1 MIGDPFHIIEIDERH
16 RRNREER
23 AALNDPTGTIR
34 ARIAMAAAK
43 EEETKKLIAAGT
55 AKIKS
60 YLEYG
65 YSRQDI
71 SQMLG
76 IHPYIVDIEASR
88 IEREEGEKDPIF
100 AGWKCKSGGYVCIAN
115 GLPTPR

>member
-1 MIGDPFHIIEIDERH
+1 MIFDPFYLVELDQKH
-16 RRNREER
+16 RRNREEQ
-23 AALNDPTGTIR
+23 AARNDPTIR
-34 ARIAMAAAK
+34 ARIAAVAAS
-43 EEETKKLIAAGT
+43 EEEKNKMIAART

-65 YSRQDI
+65 YSRQEI

-76 IHPYIVDIEASR
+76 IHPYIVDTEASR
-88 IEREEGEKDPIF
+88 IEREDSEKDPIF
-100 AGWKCKSGGYVCIAN
+100 VGWKRKSGGYVCIAN

>member
-1 MIGDPFHIIEIDERH
+1 MKLQ
-16 RRNREER
+16 RNREEREER

-43 EEETKKLIAAGT
+43 EEEAKKLIAART

-76 IHPYIVDIEASR
+76 IHPYIVDTEASR
-88 IEREEGEKDPIF
+88 IEREDSEKDPIF
-100 AGWKCKSGGYVCIAN
+100 VGWKRKSDGYVCIAN
-115 GLPTPR
+115 GLPTRR

>member
-1 MIGDPFHIIEIDERH
+1 MTKCLK
-16 RRNREER
+16 NREEQEAR
-23 AALNDPTGTIR
+23 NDPTGMIM
-34 ARIAMAAAK
+34 IAMAAAAK
-43 EEETKKLIAAGT
+43 QEADNKIMTRT

-76 IHPYIVDIEASR
+76 IHPYIVDTEASR
-88 IEREEGEKDPIF
+88 IEREDSEKDPIF
-100 AGWKCKSGGYVCIAN
+100 VGWKRKSDGYVCIAN
-115 GLPTPR
+115 GLPTRR